1 MIINVIKIFLPTT
14 LAFIIGIAITPRL
27 TDIMYRRK
35 LWKKNTRATD
45 VTITNTEFAKVHN
58 IKEEISTPRV
68 GGVVIWLSVVGT
80 ISVMWILSRLVPSD
94 ISHKLDFYSRNQTLV
109 PLASLL
115 LGSLLGLIDDF
126 FEIRG
131 KNQGKSAATDKATK
145 KDRDIQFRYIKICL
159 VLAIG
164 MLIGAW
170 FYFKLGVTSVAI
182 PFTMLRLHLGV
193 IFIPFFIFIL
203 LAVFST
209 GVIDGMDGL
218 AGGVLAIIF
227 ASYAAIA
234 FGKNQIDIA
243 ALCGVISGGLLAFL
257 WFNIPPARFYMGET
271 GMMGLLV
278 VLTVIAFLTDTVLLL
293 PLLALPL
300 AITSASS
307 ILQIG
312 AYKYFGKRRVF
323 KIAPL
328 HHHFQAL
335 GWPREKIVMRY
346 WVVSI
351 ICATLGI
358 IIALIS

>member
-1 MIINVIKIFLPTT
+1 MIINIIKIFLPTT
-14 LAFIIGIAITPRL
+14 LAFILGIAITPRL
-27 TDIMYRRK
+27 TAVMYRRK
-35 LWKKNTRATD
+35 LWKKNNRATD
-45 VTITNTEFAKVHN
+45 ATITNTDFAKVHN
-58 IKEEISTPRV
+58 ASQEAATPRV
-68 GGVVIWLSVVGT
+68 GGVIIWLSVVGT
-80 ISVMWILSRLVPSD
+80 ISLMWILSRIFPSD
-94 ISHKLDFYSRNQTLV
+94 LSRKLDFFSRSQTLV
-109 PLASLL
+109 PFASLL

-131 KNQGKSAATDKATK
+131 KNQKKGGVDK
-145 KDRDIQFRYIKICL
+145 DIQFRYIKICL
-159 VLAIG
+159 ILVIG
-164 MLIGAW
+164 VLIGAW
-170 FYFKLGVTSVAI
+170 FYFKLGVASVAI
-182 PFTMLRLHLGV
+182 PFTMLRLHLGAV
-193 IFIPFFIFIL
+193 FIPFFIFIL

-278 VLTVIAFLTDTVLLL
+278 VLTVVAFLTDTVLLL

-300 AITSASS
+300 AVTSASS
-307 ILQIG
+307 FLQIG
-312 AYKYFGKRRVF
+312 VYKYFGKRRVF

-351 ICATLGI
+351 ICAILGI